1 MKINIPNKLEQQ
13 SFLKVCIMIMA
24 ILSYKLQVNILVLIL
39 MFNIL
44 IFLSFVILSVDTFAY
59 FMWNGLESVTA

>member
-59 FMWNGLESVTA
+59 FM